1 MGIVAKQSVLNT
13 IYNYVGFIFGALNTL
28 FLFTHI
34 FNKTDYGLV
43 TYLATTGNLLWPF
56 LTFGMHNTLVKFYH
70 SYTTQ
75 EEKNYFFSWI
85 LILPIITTLI
95 VFCAYL
101 LFYNEIHRYFENAN
115 AVVSPY
121 IWMIFVL
128 GLCAAYFELFFSW
141 AKIHL
146 KSVSGN
152 FIKAIFLR
160 VVISFLLLLVYLN
173 YISVSQF
180 MYAFAFS
187 YLLRAVLMGIIAF
200 RIHPFSFQFN
210 RLKNTKELITY
221 SALILIASV
230 VSVYLLDLDK
240 IMIEYFLPIEKL
252 PSYSIAIYI
261 ASVIAVPARA
271 LLQITTPLT
280 AKFLNEKDYNSL
292 NNLNKK
298 SSTNG
303 LLISGIIAVLILTNT
318 PAIFELVPENYE
330 LFIEIVV
337 CISLVKVFDA
347 SLGVTNSILMNSDAY
362 RLVLFFGIA
371 VLFIAFGLN
380 ILLIPEYGIIG
391 AAVATLVSYT
401 IFNVVK
407 LLFVKKYFN
416 IHPYQLKSLGILIVL
431 IIIGIA
437 VSYINF
443 KGFNPLVRLL
453 TKGLLTVIIF
463 LTLLLKLKLSPEIS
477 TSFNKYFKT

>member
-85 LILPIITTLI
+85 LILPIITILI

-101 LFYNEIHRYFENAN
+101 FFFNEIHGYFENAN

-187 YLLRAVLMGIIAF
+187 YLLRAILMGIIAF
-200 RIHPFSFQFN
+200 KIHPFSFQFN

-292 NNLNKK
+292 NSLNKK

-318 PAIFELVPENYE
+318 PAIFELVPKNYE

-362 RLVLFFGIA
+362 RLVLFFGVA
-371 VLFIAFGLN
+371 VLVIAFGLN

-391 AAVATLVSYT
+391 AAVATLISYAVFNSIKL
-401 IFNVVK
+401 IFVM
-407 LLFVKKYFN
+407 KYFN
-416 IHPYQLKSLGILIVL
+416 IHPYQLKSLGILLVFSVIGFGFSKFTL
-431 IIIGIA
+431 NEFHPLISIII
-437 VSYINF
+437 
-443 KGFNPLVRLL
+443 KGSLASILL
-453 TKGLLTVIIF
+453 IF
-463 LTLLLKLKLSPEIS
+463 LVLKLRLSSDISEGFTKLI
-477 TSFNKYFKT
+477 KR